1 MRALIT
7 GVTGQDGAYL
17 SQLLLNKGYEVFG
30 ARRRC
35 TAPNTDKLKRL
46 GVEVE
51 MVPFELGEYENIK
64 RTIQKVKPD
73 EIYNLAAMSF
83 VGDSFELPLYTVDV
97 NGLGVLR
104 ILEAIRG
111 TNIRLYQAST
121 SEMFGNAAPRQT
133 EDTPFVP
140 RSPYGCGKLL
150 AHSLC
155 RNYREAY
162 GTKASCGIL
171 FNHESPLRGEEFV
184 TQKIARG
191 VWSGNLTLGNL
202 DAKRDWGHARDY
214 VEAMWLML
222 QSDADDYVIATGVAR
237 SVRAFVQAAEKA
249 AGVKCAVEI
258 DPRFY
263 RPTEVNHLCG
273 DATKAF
279 EKLNWE
285 PKISFEG
292 LVKEMVREAQCS
304 TSTSDTTQK
313 KSQPTKSAPIPLSET
328 QVSQSAYLR

>member
-1 MRALIT
+1 MGRMRALIT

-17 SQLLLNKGYEVFG
+17 AQFLDKQGYEVFG
-30 ARRRC
+30 AYRRS
-35 TAPNTDKLKRL
+35 AQPNQERLERL

-51 MVPFELGEYENIK
+51 MVPFELGEYENVR
-64 RTIQKVKPD
+64 RTINKVKPD
-73 EIYNLAAMSF
+73 EIYNLGAMSF
-83 VGDSFELPLYTVDV
+83 VADSFVLPLYTIDV

-111 TNIRLYQAST
+111 TDIRLYQAST
-121 SEMFGNAAPRQT
+121 SEMFGNAAPKQN
-133 EDTPFVP
+133 ENTPFVP

-155 RNYREAY
+155 ANYRDAY
-162 GTKASCGIL
+162 GVKVSCGIM

-191 VWSGNLTLGNL
+191 VWNQKLSLGNL
-202 DAKRDWGHARDY
+202 DAKRDWGHAKDY

-222 QSDADDYVIATGVAR
+222 QHDADDFVIATGVAK

-249 AGVKCAVEI
+249 AGVKCAVSVN
-258 DPRFY
+258 PKFY

-273 DATKAF
+273 DATKAYEVLGWKPTTTF
-279 EKLNWE
+279 EE
-285 PKISFEG
+285 
-292 LVKEMVREAQCS
+292 LVGEMVREAKCS
-304 TSTSDTTQK
+304 TFTLATTPRRSPHTKYVPTPSSDMQN
-313 KSQPTKSAPIPLSET
+313 SL
-328 QVSQSAYLR
+328 